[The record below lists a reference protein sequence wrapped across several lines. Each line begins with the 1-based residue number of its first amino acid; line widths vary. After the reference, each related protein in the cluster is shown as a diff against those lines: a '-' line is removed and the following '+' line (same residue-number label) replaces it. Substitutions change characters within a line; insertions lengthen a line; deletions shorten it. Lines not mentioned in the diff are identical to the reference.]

1 MKKRTWLGALLALA
15 LAFST
20 IPMMALAEG
29 SGSTIDFNTFL
40 QEVAESGYDYDGQ
53 GVTVEW
59 SPSSACTDS
68 RPNHD
73 CLFGEN
79 APQAD
84 GNNPQRGQ
92 VPNAQ
97 YQIFGDQS
105 DVTIKN
111 VNFKFVPA
119 DFTIC
124 MNSGWKGSYTAD
136 QVRNAELQ
144 MLNSGAVSF
153 IECNF
158 DGVIVSPF
166 NSGTS
171 THIEGCNFSNVYDAY
186 AVKDV
191 YSPNATI
198 TGCTFTNCGGGVYFE
213 YRLGDTARD
222 IAVENNVFTDIDS
235 YAEPNKVNTRGLIQF
250 SAAGDYSNSTITI
263 SGNSSTGDAATI
275 RQLNSTLTADVLD
288 LDTVEE
294 SNQFAG
300 DLLTGSTFGSNTVY
314 YNGSTYATL
323 ADALKAVYTSSPET
337 TAKVY
342 CKPGADVGT
351 LTHGHV
357 SDDIIIYGNG
367 ATVSGGEGD
376 LEIDTYKYDRATGK
390 NLGGGSDLTKD
401 ITVQVFDLNGIAAW
415 GQRNSGHTI
424 NLVFENCQ
432 NMDRIYFTNTN
443 NTEGKI
449 NISVTG
455 CSFDAN
461 QGSNA
466 NTSIYSNAAGDIT
479 VTDTTFKDIAVG
491 LNINHKSSGVQNITL
506 DGCTFEDCALS
517 DSAQAA
523 STKTYGAPVRVVA
536 KQGATTNLVVRDTE
550 FKYSDDKVNCGNG
563 DVLLGDG
570 RYDAAETQG
579 VVTLDMSGTKADVV
593 VQQKGYYAADGT
605 VADVSKSVLTPVT
618 QDDKVLPDE
627 GTHFVIDKHDQVE
640 VINAKEATCTE
651 DGYTG
656 DTVCKVCGQLVQ
668 QGSVIPALG
677 HTAEVQGA
685 KDATCTE
692 EGYTGDSV
700 CTRCG
705 AVLQQGTAI
714 PALGHN
720 LTVQGAKDATCSA
733 EGYTGDKVCTRC
745 NEVIEKGTAI
755 AKLPHHFENGK
766 CTVCGAADPN
776 YAPSTNTSTS
786 ANSGANSNNTG
797 KDNSPKTGDNS
808 AVVLSITLL
817 LVSAGA
823 MAGMLAYGRKKN
835 QSR

>member
-1 MKKRTWLGALLALA
+1 MKRKKSYWFGILLSLAIAFTAIPMAALA
-15 LAFST
+15 GN
-20 IPMMALAEG
+20 EG
-29 SGSTIDFNTFL
+29 QTIDFNTFL
-40 QEVAESGYDYDGQ
+40 QEVAASGYNYDGQ

-68 RPNHD
+68 RPGHD
-73 CLFGEN
+73 CLFEGE

-97 YQIFGDQS
+97 YQIFGDQT
-105 DVTIKN
+105 DVTIQN
-111 VNFKFVPA
+111 VNFKFDPA

-144 MLNSGAVSF
+144 MLNTGAVSF
-153 IECNF
+153 IGCNF

-166 NSGTS
+166 NSSTS
-171 THIEGCNFSNVYDAY
+171 TYIEGCNFSNVYDAY

-213 YRLGDTARD
+213 YRLGDTPRD
-222 IAVENNVFTDIDS
+222 IVIEGNTFTDIDTN
-235 YAEPNKVNTRGLIQF
+235 AAANKVNTRGLIQF
-250 SAAGDYSNSTITI
+250 SANGDYSNSTVTI
-263 SGNSSTGDAATI
+263 SGNSSTGGAAAI
-275 RQLNSTLTADVLD
+275 RQLNNTLTADVLD
-288 LDTVEE
+288 LDVVEE

-300 DLLTGSTFGSNTVY
+300 EMLTDSTFGSNTVY
-314 YNGSTYATL
+314 YNGSCYATL
-323 ADALKAVYTSSPET
+323 ADALKAVYMSSPET

-401 ITVQVFDLNGIAAW
+401 ITVKVMDLNGIAAW
-415 GQRNSGHTI
+415 GQRNSDYTV
-424 NLVFENCQ
+424 NLIFENCQ
-432 NMDRIYFTNTN
+432 NMDRIYFTNTAN
-443 NTEGKI
+443 PDGKI

-461 QGSNA
+461 NGSNA
-466 NTSIYSNAAGDIT
+466 NTAVYSNAAGDIT
-479 VTDTTFKDIAVG
+479 ITGTTFKDIAVG

-536 KQGATTNLVVRDTE
+536 KQGATTNLVIRGTE
-550 FKYSDDKVNCGNG
+550 FKYSDGKVNCGNG
-563 DVLLGDG
+563 DILIGDG
-570 RYDAAETQG
+570 RYDAAEIQG
-579 VVTLDMSGTKADVV
+579 IVTLGMSGTKADVV

-605 VADVSKSVLTPVT
+605 VADASKSVLTPVT
-618 QDDKVLPDE
+618 QDDEVLPDE
-627 GTHFVIDKHDQVE
+627 GTHFVIDKHDQVK
-640 VINAKEATCTE
+640 VDKAKEATCTE

-656 DTVCKVCGQLVQ
+656 DTVCKVCGKLVQ
-668 QGSVIPALG
+668 EGSVIPALG
-677 HTAEVQGA
+677 HTGEVQGVKEATCTEAGYTGDTVCTRCNVVLQQGSEIPALGHTITLQGA
-685 KDATCTE
+685 KDATCT
-692 EGYTGDSV
+692 
-700 CTRCG
+700 
-705 AVLQQGTAI
+705 
-714 PALGHN
+714 
-720 LTVQGAKDATCSA
+720 A

-755 AKLPHHFENGK
+755 AKLAHQFENGK
-766 CTVCGAADPN
+766 CTLCGAVDSNGA
-776 YAPSTNTSTS
+776 TGG
-786 ANSGANSNNTG
+786 SGTDKN
-797 KDNSPKTGDNS
+797 DSPKTGDSSN
-808 AVVLSITLL
+808 AVVGITLL
-817 LVSAGA
+817 LVSAAGA
-823 MAGMLAYGRKKN
+823 VGILTYSRKKR
-835 QSR
+835 QVR